1 MKIAHNVKLLR
12 LIKIIPPLLVTAFAV
27 MAIAIVINNNQI
39 KLRSDIQVLQN
50 DFISSRKSMMQA
62 QVVQLVQQINYE
74 KSRTEL
80 ILKEDIREHINQ
92 AHTIA
97 LNVYRNNSDKSEQ
110 AVTQLIISA
119 LRNFRFNNG
128 RGYFFIYKT
137 SGESIMHPI
146 IPSMEGT
153 QQIGLQDVRGNYIV
167 RDMGSLA
174 KQNGETYYTWW
185 FVKPEDKNKEFQK
198 IGFGKHF
205 EPYDWFIGTG
215 EYIIDVENDIKRT
228 LIDKISNIRY
238 GDNGYA
244 FLFDYSGNVLV
255 HFDKEFQDSNLFTHR
270 DPLIHKT
277 GKTVIETAIEGE
289 GFVSYLSLFMPS
301 TGKPET
307 KISFVRGIPEWQ
319 WALGMGFYESEIDA
333 QLRKR
338 KYEISEQNQQQL
350 VELLWLSAFVTVF
363 FIILSFFLTKNL
375 SSRFTAYENK
385 INKDFE
391 ELNRVKLQSQY
402 QALHDSL
409 TKLPNRALLQEH
421 IHQGIELSQM
431 NNKMLAVIFVDLDD
445 FKKINDSHGHSVGDG
460 FLKQLSRLFNK
471 VKDSGDSVARFG
483 GDEFIFCCPELA
495 NLSDAENKVRNIL
508 SIFQQKFEV
517 AGKSI
522 YSSCSMGIAIYPK
535 DGLDAEVL
543 ISKADTAL
551 YKSKST
557 AKGKALFFNSELDE
571 AVKRDF
577 AIETELRSA
586 LINNE
591 ITIYYQ
597 PQFCVKTGK
606 IVGVE
611 ALLRWNGKKLG
622 VVSPAEFIPIAESTG
637 TINELGDYVIYKAM
651 KDIHTFNLN
660 SAFNLNLSINI
671 SPKQLLEPDFVANVV
686 RTSKELCIDP
696 QLITLEITENVLITD
711 LSVVQPIL
719 LELRDNQFKLSLDDF
734 GTGYS
739 SLSYLSNLPM
749 NEIKIDRTFID
760 KFLTNSQSESLV
772 KTIIAIGG
780 FCELSVVAEG
790 VETKEQFE
798 RLAQYNCDLIQGY
811 YFDKPLKYAEL
822 ITKYQTNGISDDDRV
837 G

>member
-27 MAIAIVINNNQI
+27 MVILIVINNNQI
-39 KLRSDIQVLQN
+39 KLNNDIQTLRH
-50 DFISSRKSMMQA
+50 DFLSSRKSMMEA
-62 QVVQLVQQINYE
+62 QVTQLVQQINYE

-80 ILKEDIREHINQ
+80 VLKEDIKRHIYL

-97 LNVYRNNSDKSEQ
+97 MNVFSENNEKPEQ
-110 AVTQLIISA
+110 VVTQLIKSA
-119 LRNFRFNNG
+119 LRDIRFNNG

-137 SGESIMHPI
+137 NGESIMHPI

-167 RDMGSLA
+167 RDMGRLA
-174 KQNGETYYTWW
+174 KRDGETYYNWW
-185 FVKPEDKNKEFQK
+185 FVKPENKDSEFQK

-215 EYIIDVENDIKRT
+215 EYIGDVENDIKNT

-255 HFDKEFQDSNLFTHR
+255 HFDKAFQDSNLFNHQ
-270 DPLIHKT
+270 DPLIHET
-277 GKTVIETAIEGE
+277 GKVVIATALEGE
-289 GFVSYLSLFMPS
+289 GFVNYKSLFMPS
-301 TGKPET
+301 TGEPET
-307 KISFVRGIPEWQ
+307 KISFIRGIPEWQ
-319 WALGMGFYESEIDA
+319 WALGMGFYESEIEVH
-333 QLRKR
+333 LTRR
-338 KYEISEQNQQQL
+338 ESEISEQNQQQL
-350 VELLWLSAFVTVF
+350 MKLLWLSAFVTLF
-363 FIILSFFLTKNL
+363 FIVLSIFLTKKL
-375 SSRFTAYENK
+375 SKLFTTYEDK

-391 ELNRVKLQSQY
+391 ELNRVKLQSQH

-409 TKLPNRALLQEH
+409 TKLPNRVLLEEH
-421 IHQGIELSQM
+421 IYQGIELSKK
-431 NNKMLAVIFVDLDD
+431 NHKMLAVIFVDLDD

-460 FLKQLSRLFNK
+460 FLKLLGGLFNS
-471 VKDSGDSVARFG
+471 VKERGDSVARFG
-483 GDEFIFCCPELA
+483 GDEFIFCCPEIEL
-495 NLSDAENKVRNIL
+495 LSDAEAKVTKIL

-535 DGLDAEVL
+535 DGNEVEKL

-557 AKGKALFFNSELDE
+557 AKGKALFFNSNIDK

-577 AIETELRSA
+577 SIETELRTA
-586 LINNE
+586 LLNKE

-611 ALLRWNGKKLG
+611 ALSRWNNEKLG
-622 VVSPAEFIPIAESTG
+622 LVSPAEFIPIAENTG
-637 TINELGDYVIYKAM
+637 TINELGAYVIYKAM
-651 KDIHTFNLN
+651 KDIN
-660 SAFNLNLSINI
+660 AFNLQNEFNLTLSINI
-671 SPKQLLEPDFVANVV
+671 SPKQLFEPDFVDRVV
-686 RTSKELCIDP
+686 RASKDFSFDP
-696 QLITLEITENVLITD
+696 QFIILEITENVLITD
-711 LSVVQPIL
+711 LSIVRPIL
-719 LELRDNQFKLSLDDF
+719 LALRENNFKLSLDDF

-739 SLSYLSNLPM
+739 SLSYLSNLPI
-749 NEIKIDRTFID
+749 NEIKIDRSFID

-772 KTIIAIGG
+772 KTIIAIGD
-780 FCELSVVAEG
+780 FCDLAVVAEG

-798 RLAQYNCDLIQGY
+798 QLAQYQCDLIQGY
-811 YFDKPLKYAEL
+811 YFDKPLKYSEL
-822 ITKYQTNGISDDDRV
+822 VAKYQSNNVNGH
-837 G
+837 